1 MEKEKNI
8 VDFLNPRERE
18 SLDNAY
24 FDNLASSI
32 ISAHPKVE
40 TKKIIPLYKKTT
52 FWISSIAAVFIGLIA
67 LKTFTSP
74 SEKTYN
80 FNSVSHSELLAYV
93 DDNIDEFDQ
102 DLLVKYIS
110 IESPTK
116 IKAKELIEQNITTEK
131 VKVNSIPKKVLFD
144 DLQKEEILN
153 YLDSEELSIDDLE
166 LEI

>member
-8 VDFLNPRERE
+8 LDFLKPRERD

-24 FDNLASSI
+24 FDNLVSSI

-40 TKKIIPLYKKTT
+40 TKKIIPLYKKPT

-80 FNSVSHSELLAYV
+80 FNSVSHSELMAYV

-110 IESPTK
+110 VESPTK
-116 IKAKELIEQNITTEK
+116 IQAKELIEQNMTTKK
-131 VKVNSIPKKVLFD
+131 VQVNSKTKTVLFE

-153 YLDSEELSIDDLE
+153 YLDSEELNIDDLE
-166 LEI
+166 PEI

>member
-8 VDFLNPRERE
+8 LDFLKPRERE

-24 FDNLASSI
+24 FDNLTDSI

-52 FWISSIAAVFIGLIA
+52 FWISSIAAVFIGLITF
-67 LKTFTSP
+67 KTFTSP

-80 FNSVSHSELLAYV
+80 FNSVSHSELMAYV

-110 IESPTK
+110 VESPTK
-116 IKAKELIEQNITTEK
+116 IQAKELIEQNMTTK
-131 VKVNSIPKKVLFD
+131 KIQVNSISKKVLFD

-153 YLDSEELSIDDLE
+153 YLDSEELNIDDLE
-166 LEI
+166 PEI

>member
-8 VDFLNPRERE
+8 VDFLKPRERE
-18 SLDNAY
+18 TIDNAY
-24 FDNLASSI
+24 FDNLAASI
-32 ISAHPKVE
+32 VSAHPKVE

-67 LKTFTSP
+67 LKTFTTT

-80 FNSVSHSELLAYV
+80 FNSVSHSELMAYV
-93 DDNIDEFDQ
+93 EDNIDEFDQ
-102 DLLVKYIS
+102 DLLVKYIP

-116 IKAKELIEQNITTEK
+116 LKSKEIIEQKTSIKNVQ
-131 VKVNSIPKKVLFD
+131 VKSKSSTVLFD
-144 DLQKEEILN
+144 DLQKEDILN

-166 LEI
+166 PEI

>member
-8 VDFLNPRERE
+8 VDFLKPRERE

-24 FDNLASSI
+24 FDNLAASI

-67 LKTFTSP
+67 LNTFTSS

-80 FNSVSHSELLAYV
+80 FNSVSHSELMAYV
-93 DDNIDEFDQ
+93 EDNIDEFDQ
-102 DLLVKYIS
+102 DLLVKYIPV
-110 IESPTK
+110 ESPTK
-116 IKAKELIEQNITTEK
+116 MKAKELIEQKTASEK
-131 VKVNSIPKKVLFD
+131 VQVNSKSKTVLFD
-144 DLQKEEILN
+144 DLQKEDILN
-153 YLDSEELSIDDLE
+153 YLDAEELSIDDLE
-166 LEI
+166 PEI

>member
-8 VDFLNPRERE
+8 VDFLKPREKE

-24 FDNLASSI
+24 FDNLAASI

-67 LKTFTSP
+67 LKTFTSS

-80 FNSVSHSELLAYV
+80 FNSVSHSELMAYV
-93 DDNIDEFDQ
+93 EDNIDEFDQ
-102 DLLVKYIS
+102 DLLIKYIPV
-110 IESPTK
+110 ESPTK
-116 IKAKELIEQNITTEK
+116 MKAKELIEQKTATEK
-131 VKVNSIPKKVLFD
+131 VQVNSKSKTVLFD
-144 DLQKEEILN
+144 DLQKEDILN
-153 YLDSEELSIDDLE
+153 YLDAEELSIDDLE
-166 LEI
+166 PEI